1 MPGKLDDHIQHLLNT
16 LCNRESV
23 VPMNNRWE
31 QVLGSFYEFSRLEK
45 RSDDLA
51 QCQLLE
57 DGLQLLVPAP
67 EQGNHYLLHAPDKQ
81 LPFDQKDIQLL
92 SSLLKVS
99 RQFISIQQALD
110 QGAEA
115 ERQRIARDLH
125 DDVAARLLTLIH
137 KLQDQDCI
145 ELARSILKSLR
156 NSIYTLDS
164 RSTTTISHALTDIR
178 AEIQERF
185 NSVGIFIDWHQ
196 PDTFDGF
203 VFTPRQHINLQR
215 IFHEITTNI
224 IRHAQADFIHVDIS
238 RDEQQIH
245 IMACDN
251 GQGFDINEC
260 IPGKGINNIQT
271 RIKELSGEVVWKPA
285 AESETNGN
293 RGCCI
298 DICFPLVITAE

>member
-1 MPGKLDDHIQHLLNT
+1 MPGKLENHIQHLLNT
-16 LCNRESV
+16 LCNRESAE
-23 VPMNNRWE
+23 PMNSRWE
-31 QVLGSFYEFSRLEK
+31 QVLSTFYNFSRLEK
-45 RSDDLA
+45 LSDNIEH
-51 QCQLLE
+51 CQLLE
-57 DGLQLLVPAP
+57 DGLQMQIPAP
-67 EQGNHYLLHAPDKQ
+67 EQGSHYLLHAPDNKQ
-81 LPFDQKDIQLL
+81 AFSQKDIQLL

-115 ERQRIARDLH
+115 ERHRIARDLH

-137 KLQDQDCI
+137 KLDDQDCI
-145 ELARSILKSLR
+145 ELARSTLKSLR

-196 PDTFDGF
+196 QDTFTGL

-224 IRHAQADFIHVDIS
+224 IRHANADFIQVDITQTGS
-238 RDEQQIH
+238 H
-245 IMACDN
+245 IFILACDN
-251 GQGFDINEC
+251 GQGFDIKEC
-260 IPGKGINNIQT
+260 VPGKGINNIQT
-271 RIKELSGEVVWKPA
+271 RIKELNGTVEWKPA
-285 AESETNGN
+285 PESEQCKT
-293 RGCCI
+293 RGCCV
-298 DICFPLVITAE
+298 DIRFPLTITAE

>member
-1 MPGKLDDHIQHLLNT
+1 T
-16 LCNRESV
+16 
-23 VPMNNRWE
+23 
-31 QVLGSFYEFSRLEK
+31 FYEFSELEQ
-45 RSDDLA
+45 RADDIP

-57 DGLQLLVPAP
+57 DGLQMLVPAP
-67 EQGNHYLLHAPDKQ
+67 EQGIHYLLHSPDSK
-81 LPFDQKDIQLL
+81 LLFSQKDIQLL

-110 QGAEA
+110 QGAED

-137 KLQDQDCI
+137 KLHDQDSI

-196 PDTFDGF
+196 PNTFDGC

-224 IRHAQADFIHVDIS
+224 IRHAQADFIHVDII
-238 RDEQQIH
+238 RNDKHIH

-251 GQGFDINEC
+251 GLGFDINEC

-271 RIKELSGEVVWKPA
+271 RVKELNGEVEWKPA
-285 AESETNGN
+285 AESGINGN

-298 DICFPLVITAE
+298 DICFPLAITAE

>member
-1 MPGKLDDHIQHLLNT
+1 MPGKLDELIQHLLNT

-23 VPMNNRWE
+23 VPMNSRWE
-31 QVLGSFYEFSRLEK
+31 QVLTTFYEFSELEK
-45 RSDDLA
+45 RSQDIE
-51 QCQLLE
+51 QCQLSD

-67 EQGNHYLLHAPDKQ
+67 EHGNHYLLHAPDHK
-81 LPFDQKDIQLL
+81 LPFGQKDIQLL

-185 NSVGIFIDWHQ
+185 NSVGIFIDWNQ
-196 PDTFDGF
+196 PDTFDGL

-224 IRHAQADFIHVDIS
+224 IRHAQADFIQVEIIRSDG
-238 RDEQQIH
+238 QIH
-245 IMACDN
+245 IIACDN
-251 GQGFDINEC
+251 GLGFDIKEC
-260 IPGKGINNIQT
+260 IPGKGINNIKT
-271 RIKELSGEVVWKPA
+271 RVKELNGKVEWRPA
-285 AESETNGN
+285 PESQLNGN

-298 DICFPLVITAE
+298 DICFPLTITAE

>member
-1 MPGKLDDHIQHLLNT
+1 
-16 LCNRESV
+16 
-23 VPMNNRWE
+23 MNSRWE
-31 QVLGSFYEFSRLEK
+31 QVLSSFYDLSKFEK
-45 RSDDLA
+45 RTDDID
-51 QCQLLE
+51 QCQLLN
-57 DGLQLLVPAP
+57 DGMQMLVPAP
-67 EQGNHYLLHAPDKQ
+67 EQGNHYRLHAPDDKP
-81 LPFDQKDIQLL
+81 PFSQKDIQLV

-137 KLQDQDCI
+137 KLDDQDCI

-164 RSTTTISHALTDIR
+164 RSTTSISHALTDIR

-196 PDTFDGF
+196 QDAFNDL

-224 IRHAQADFIHVDIS
+224 IRHAKADFIHVAIT
-238 RDEQQIH
+238 RTGNRIH
-245 IMACDN
+245 IFACDN
-251 GQGFDINEC
+251 GQGFDIKQC

-271 RIKELSGEVVWKPA
+271 RIKELNGTVEWKPA
-285 AESETNGN
+285 PETEWTRAG
-293 RGCCI
+293 GCCI
-298 DICFPLVITAE
+298 DIRFPLAIAAE